1 MAVGVVAL
9 TTGAA
14 FADLSIERECDA
26 DEGRGKDGFFVV
38 SRGADDPVAKPIKFI
53 FSVGGTAK
61 PGWTY
66 CSLWG
71 DETIPAGEKSVR
83 IRIIPLDDPETKED
97 ATVTLTLHPSTGAY
111 AVDPA
116 KATATLK
123 VLNGATFGGHNRR
136 DAGPWNFIAHKGAG
150 EGRAPENSQAA
161 VAAAVRDGFGF
172 ENDLQITKDGRFYI
186 SHDPKTDITGLA
198 DFRGALE
205 LMKPGV
211 LYKVDCKCGS
221 SGIDRILEEL
231 KATDAVKRGGLLA
244 FNLDA
249 EGCRR
254 IVREAP
260 GVEAWL
266 SPGWPRGKRCDAE
279 KEAMRIIALAKA
291 GDCKG
296 ISLGWNEEVCT
307 KEFFDKFHEA
317 GIAVDVWTIDDARTA
332 KKAINLGARWV
343 TTNVPRRLANELPP
357 ANPL

>member
-1 MAVGVVAL
+1 
-9 TTGAA
+9 
-14 FADLSIERECDA
+14 
-26 DEGRGKDGFFVV
+26 
-38 SRGADDPVAKPIKFI
+38 
-53 FSVGGTAK
+53 
-61 PGWTY
+61 
-66 CSLWG
+66 
-71 DETIPAGEKSVR
+71 
-83 IRIIPLDDPETKED
+83 
-97 ATVTLTLHPSTGAY
+97 
-111 AVDPA
+111 
-116 KATATLK
+116 
-123 VLNGATFGGHNRR
+123 
-136 DAGPWNFIAHKGAG
+136 
-150 EGRAPENSQAA
+150 
-161 VAAAVRDGFGF
+161 
-172 ENDLQITKDGRFYI
+172 
-186 SHDPKTDITGLA
+186 
-198 DFRGALE
+198 
-205 LMKPGV
+205 MKPGV
-211 LYKVDCKCGS
+211 IYKVDCKCGS
-221 SGIDRILEEL
+221 AGIDRILEEL
-231 KATDAVKRGGLLA
+231 KATDAVNRGGLLA